1 MNGGFQ
7 RCQHTWCYQKT
18 HPCIYVRNKAM
29 LGNGYRLGG
38 SVGTD
43 LKEGMRKFGKEAQG
57 TSRIV
62 GTSPCK
68 FGKPKGQSP
77 CKDTYTRNLI
87 TGKTCLN
94 KVGST
99 SKSLASQ
106 GMQNPKSKSD
116 LEQNQKAL
124 VKVNPK
130 RRRERKKTPKRSTAG
145 NIEQP
150 LDDDGIWFE
159 CNVPFRVNIPF
170 PISMKNLFGSQL
182 FQGNSNYQILKAVVP
197 EGKFQKNSKL
207 EWPLSFSMRPALPNP
222 DLQSSNSSTKAIA
235 FTKKKGF
242 RRGNKASPCETSTQ
256 TIEEESDPVL
266 ICLEQIRNQLAGK
279 TSEGQEKN
287 LSRCFAEKSTNE
299 SSIQSERNEAGVENS
314 KQSSPN
320 EPIEPERDDK
330 SENSKP
336 SNPKETASVG
346 SFKNSSSRNS
356 LNTLPQPKS
365 ETNNKEKKSTP
376 PKTQAKSNADSSSVS
391 TESQK
396 KSEEKVEA
404 NSIRKDENL
413 KKPKETDK
421 KTNFVCVPTPILKP
435 HICLC
440 RIPRVI
446 PKFTRVM
453 MPSTVCQPHFMGGCR
468 MPKWQNHRQSNQ
480 HYCQCIHAQGH
491 QTRMP
496 STTASRKDAI
506 QYEEVK
512 SVSCE
517 KPMSM
522 GKRGIMKRE
531 SVQPNRRLG
540 DSTLNKNICFRDR
553 ISTYSQST
561 EMELPKTTKQCPRY
575 DCSYTSSRTNTDCD
589 YRSSNSEF
597 RSSKCVKSKSSQ
609 KSSDMSVSNSSYT
622 ATSERE
628 CFSEGSKTKEKCP
641 KESSP
646 ERNSNISSHES
657 RPSSRKTS
665 HSSLKNSSKTKK
677 SSQLNE
683 VKQIVNKNQDIP
695 RNQTRN
701 KRKQPHKNRMSSGGE
716 TFPENSTDCDHD
728 EVSEVAEAQ
737 TPSTSKNSISEALK
751 ASHSKS
757 AIDIKE
763 SSISRNSDHLIS
775 ERNTRKE
782 SSQESEKRN
791 PDQRINLDSHQNAGV
806 NPKETTDQSC
816 NTNRE
821 VSFRQRSNS
830 APECCMLQFAQGNQT
845 NRSEKPH
852 PTSEENCKERHSC
865 PENVLVLKDETCESD
880 SDDYE
885 LVRCND
891 ISTEEETVPANC
903 PECETPNYSI
913 NASIINQLRNEESSI
928 SSTQSQITFILAD
941 DQRLNDLNI
950 SQQDQ
955 GREKPPMVQVPFRMS
970 STEELGISQPK
981 QLRKLG
987 LKFTRL
993 NTNQLQMA
1001 PATTRHLPL
1010 QTQKTKRMRNRNCNS
1025 SVGQMNG
1032 VFVLASSPSTR
1043 TDTAGQSTERRNR
1056 NLQHINHPGGSHSL
1070 SNNPPSLENRRK
1082 APSQTSYPVLRRIQ
1096 RNDSNNS
1103 QSRRFISVSS
1113 QYPEQLNMYYENQH
1127 RQDEYRTC
1135 NRNNSDQSHRD
1146 SHQNEERSHNS
1157 AIVGASGYSTD
1168 LTWTDLPP
1176 NSRLVA
1182 PNTSTDVETLETVT
1196 LMHPRKLRSCE
1207 SAGNRN
1213 QANAN
1218 ENIVLIETTTPCNRE
1233 ILLQACGR
1241 PPCNSCTHHYTGL
1254 PPSLHQGF
1262 TKPPDHMLQPQ
1273 ISVSAPQNIT
1283 PFDEGFLIDP
1293 RDQWMTTKSP
1303 ASAPAMQHQFQMKE
1317 QCQPEHRSYHQFQEP
1332 VHTPDT
1338 SSSQP
1343 RNHGYNPQLKENI
1356 RMLPDGFYERTVNKY
1371 NITRMDSNFQPP
1383 EFSLQPDFL
1392 HGEQHP
1398 TFRQHS
1404 CPYSNQYHHPQ
1415 LMMTAVP
1422 DPNRR
1427 YIPPQNQY
1435 PAEMFWPQQNVH
1447 LDYYDQSEYQI

>member
-7 RCQHTWCYQKT
+7 RCQHTWCCQKT
-18 HPCIYVRNKAM
+18 HPCISVRNKAM

-43 LKEGMRKFGKEAQG
+43 LKEGIRKFGKEAQG
-57 TSRIV
+57 TSKIV
-62 GTSPCK
+62 SSSPCK

-99 SKSLASQ
+99 SKSLANQ

-116 LEQNQKAL
+116 LEQHQKAL

-150 LDDDGIWFE
+150 LDDDGI
-159 CNVPFRVNIPF
+159 C
-170 PISMKNLFGSQL
+170 MKNLFGSQL

-197 EGKFQKNSKL
+197 EGRIQKNSKL

-222 DLQSSNSSTKAIA
+222 DLQSSSSSTKAIT

-279 TSEGQEKN
+279 SSEGQEKI
-287 LSRCFAEKSTNE
+287 LSRCFAEKSTIE
-299 SSIQSERNEAGVENS
+299 SSIQNERNEAGVENS
-314 KQSSPN
+314 KESSPN
-320 EPIEPERDDK
+320 EPIEPEKDDK
-330 SENSKP
+330 SDNSKP
-336 SNPKETASVG
+336 SNPQETASLG

-356 LNTLPQPKS
+356 LNILPQPKS
-365 ETNNKEKKSTP
+365 ETNNKENKSTP
-376 PKTQAKSNADSSSVS
+376 TNTQAKSNADSSSVS

-404 NSIRKDENL
+404 NSNRKDGDL

-453 MPSTVCQPHFMGGCR
+453 MPSTVCQPLFVNGCR
-468 MPKWQNHRQSNQ
+468 MPKWQTHRQSNQ
-480 HYCQCIHAQGH
+480 HYCQCTIL
-491 QTRMP
+491 
-496 STTASRKDAI
+496 D
-506 QYEEVK
+506 
-512 SVSCE
+512 
-517 KPMSM
+517 
-522 GKRGIMKRE
+522 
-531 SVQPNRRLG
+531 
-540 DSTLNKNICFRDR
+540 
-553 ISTYSQST
+553 
-561 EMELPKTTKQCPRY
+561 
-575 DCSYTSSRTNTDCD
+575 
-589 YRSSNSEF
+589 
-597 RSSKCVKSKSSQ
+597 
-609 KSSDMSVSNSSYT
+609 
-622 ATSERE
+622 
-628 CFSEGSKTKEKCP
+628 
-641 KESSP
+641 
-646 ERNSNISSHES
+646 
-657 RPSSRKTS
+657 
-665 HSSLKNSSKTKK
+665 HS
-677 SSQLNE
+677 
-683 VKQIVNKNQDIP
+683 
-695 RNQTRN
+695 
-701 KRKQPHKNRMSSGGE
+701 
-716 TFPENSTDCDHD
+716 
-728 EVSEVAEAQ
+728 A
-737 TPSTSKNSISEALK
+737 
-751 ASHSKS
+751 
-757 AIDIKE
+757 
-763 SSISRNSDHLIS
+763 
-775 ERNTRKE
+775 
-782 SSQESEKRN
+782 
-791 PDQRINLDSHQNAGV
+791 
-806 NPKETTDQSC
+806 
-816 NTNRE
+816 
-821 VSFRQRSNS
+821 
-830 APECCMLQFAQGNQT
+830 
-845 NRSEKPH
+845 
-852 PTSEENCKERHSC
+852 
-865 PENVLVLKDETCESD
+865 
-880 SDDYE
+880 
-885 LVRCND
+885 
-891 ISTEEETVPANC
+891 
-903 PECETPNYSI
+903 
-913 NASIINQLRNEESSI
+913 
-928 SSTQSQITFILAD
+928 
-941 DQRLNDLNI
+941 
-950 SQQDQ
+950 
-955 GREKPPMVQVPFRMS
+955 MVQVPFRMS

-981 QLRKLG
+981 PLRKLG
-987 LKFTRL
+987 LNFTRL

-1010 QTQKTKRMRNRNCNS
+1010 QTQRTKRTRNRNCNS

-1043 TDTAGQSTERRNR
+1043 TDTAEQSTERRNR
-1056 NLQHINHPGGSHSL
+1056 NLQNINYPGGSHSL
-1070 SNNPPSLENRRK
+1070 SNNPPSSENRRK
-1082 APSQTSYPVLRRIQ
+1082 APSHTSYPVLRRIQ

-1157 AIVGASGYSTD
+1157 AKVGASGYSTD

-1213 QANAN
+1213 QANIN
-1218 ENIVLIETTTPCNRE
+1218 ENTVLIETTTPCNRE

-1241 PPCNSCTHHYTGL
+1241 PPCNSCPHHYTGL

-1332 VHTPDT
+1332 VHNPEPST
-1338 SSSQP
+1338 SQP

-1356 RMLPDGFYERTVNKY
+1356 RMLPDGFYERTVHKY

-1415 LMMTAVP
+1415 LMMTPVP

>member
-7 RCQHTWCYQKT
+7 RCQHTWCCQKT

-29 LGNGYRLGG
+29 QGNGYRLGG

-43 LKEGMRKFGKEAQG
+43 LKEGMRKFGTEAQG
-57 TSRIV
+57 TSGIV

-68 FGKPKGQSP
+68 FGKPKGQVP
-77 CKDTYTRNLI
+77 RKDTRNLI

-99 SKSLASQ
+99 SKSLPSQ
-106 GMQNPKSKSD
+106 VMQNPKSKSD
-116 LEQNQKAL
+116 LEQNQNAL
-124 VKVNPK
+124 VKVNTK

-150 LDDDGIWFE
+150 LDDDGI
-159 CNVPFRVNIPF
+159 C
-170 PISMKNLFGSQL
+170 MKNLFGSQL

-222 DLQSSNSSTKAIA
+222 DLQSSSSSTKAIT

-256 TIEEESDPVL
+256 TIEEEYDPVL

-287 LSRCFAEKSTNE
+287 LSRCFAEKSTNV
-299 SSIQSERNEAGVENS
+299 SGIQKERNEAGVENS

-320 EPIEPERDDK
+320 EPIEPEKDDK

-336 SNPKETASVG
+336 SNPQETASLG

-356 LNTLPQPKS
+356 LNILPQPKS

-391 TESQK
+391 RESQK
-396 KSEEKVEA
+396 KPEEKVEA
-404 NSIRKDENL
+404 DSNRKDGDL

-440 RIPRVI
+440 RIRRVI

-453 MPSTVCQPHFMGGCR
+453 MPSAVCQPLFVNGCR
-468 MPKWQNHRQSNQ
+468 MPKWQTHRQSNQ
-480 HYCQCIHAQGH
+480 HCCQCIHAQGH
-491 QTRMP
+491 QARIP

-512 SVSCE
+512 SESCE

-522 GKRGIMKRE
+522 GKRGFMKRE
-531 SVQPNRRLG
+531 SVQPNRRLEE
-540 DSTLNKNICFRDR
+540 SSLNKNICFRDR

-561 EMELPKTTKQCPRY
+561 EMELPTKQCPQY

-597 RSSKCVKSKSSQ
+597 RSSKSVKSKSSQ

-622 ATSERE
+622 ATSVNPSERE
-628 CFSEGSKTKEKCP
+628 CFSEGSKTKEKCS
-641 KESSP
+641 KKSSP
-646 ERNSNISSHES
+646 DRSSNISSHES
-657 RPSSRKTS
+657 LPSSRKTS

-677 SSQLNE
+677 SFQRNE
-683 VKQIVNKNQDIP
+683 VKQNINKNQDIP

-701 KRKQPHKNRMSSGGE
+701 KRKQRHKNRMSSGGE
-716 TFPENSTDCDHD
+716 TFPENSTDCEHD

-737 TPSTSKNSISEALK
+737 TPSTSKNSISKALK
-751 ASHSKS
+751 PSQNKS
-757 AIDIKE
+757 AININE
-763 SSISRNSDHLIS
+763 SNISRNSDHLIS

-791 PDQRINLDSHQNAGV
+791 PDQRINLDSHQNTEV
-806 NPKETTDQSC
+806 NPKQTTDQSC
-816 NTNRE
+816 NTNLE

-830 APECCMLQFAQGNQT
+830 APECWMLQFAQGNPT
-845 NRSEKPH
+845 NRYEKSH
-852 PTSEENCKERHSC
+852 PNSQENCKERPSC
-865 PENVLVLKDETCESD
+865 SENVLVLKDETCESD

-891 ISTEEETVPANC
+891 ISTEEETVTANFR
-903 PECETPNYSI
+903 ECETPNYSI

-987 LKFTRL
+987 LNFTRL

-1001 PATTRHLPL
+1001 PATTRHLPV
-1010 QTQKTKRMRNRNCNS
+1010 QTQKTKRTRNRNCNSSVGQMNGS

-1043 TDTAGQSTERRNR
+1043 TDTAEQSIERRNR
-1056 NLQHINHPGGSHSL
+1056 TLQNINYPGGSHSL
-1070 SNNPPSLENRRK
+1070 SNNPPS
-1082 APSQTSYPVLRRIQ
+1082 PSQTSYPVLRRIQ
-1096 RNDSNNS
+1096 RNDSNYS
-1103 QSRRFISVSS
+1103 QSGRFISVSS
-1113 QYPEQLNMYYENQH
+1113 QYPEQLNKYYENQH

-1135 NRNNSDQSHRD
+1135 NINNSDQSHRD

-1157 AIVGASGYSTD
+1157 AIVGASGYSND
-1168 LTWTDLPP
+1168 FTWTDPPP

-1207 SAGNRN
+1207 SAGTRN

-1218 ENIVLIETTTPCNRE
+1218 DNTVLIETTTPCNRE

-1241 PPCNSCTHHYTGL
+1241 PPCNSCPHHYTGL

-1293 RDQWMTTKSP
+1293 RDQWMTTKLP

-1317 QCQPEHRSYHQFQEP
+1317 QYQPEHRSYHQFQEP
-1332 VHTPDT
+1332 VHNPDP

-1427 YIPPQNQY
+1427 YIPPQNQNQY
-1435 PAEMFWPQQNVH
+1435 PVEMFWPQQNVH